1 MCSCSSHHNSLH
13 IALFRACNISKCS
26 SRDALHCVPLCHAH
40 LSPLDA
46 QISGARVLYDVYCWY
61 LSELGVLLFLLHL
74 MCASYGHELYRC
86 FDLCHAIFT
95 EVYAMYFCDLCGD

>member
-1 MCSCSSHHNSLH
+1 MLVRVH
-13 IALFRACNISKCS
+13 
-26 SRDALHCVPLCHAH
+26 
-40 LSPLDA
+40 LDA
-46 QISGARVLYDVYCWY
+46 QISGARVLYDVYCCY
-61 LSELGVLLFLLHL
+61 LSELDVLLFLLQL